1 MNGERQTLRGEIVR
15 VVFENKDGSFA
26 IIRLRGGDGRENC
39 VLGALGGMTPGQEL
53 ELEGNWEQHAEFG
66 RQFRADHFKIVL
78 PETPD
83 GLRRYLS
90 SGVIPGIGKK
100 TAGLIV
106 DHFGEKTIE
115 KLDAGVSALKQI
127 PGIGPKKAEAIANT
141 WKESAARRDSSI
153 FLQGLGITPAFCAR
167 LFKRY
172 GEAAPQVVRT
182 NPYRLAE
189 EVDGIG
195 FRKADEIAK
204 ALGVA
209 RDSVPRLTAAAVFT
223 LNEMISNGNVCCT
236 LEELMASTAE
246 LAGTKPETA
255 KLGIEAAV
263 ERRLLRIMDGRI
275 YTPVLARAEVELPE
289 LVAALAC
296 CTDFSGRKLR
306 PAAGGSLVLAEE
318 QRQAVERVNE
328 WPLSIITGGPGV
340 GKTTVVAEI
349 VRRARK
355 AGLRMALAAP
365 TGRAAKRLGDATG
378 IQAKTL
384 HRLLQFDPATNQ
396 FTHGPDAP
404 LPCDLLI
411 VDEVS
416 MLDLP
421 LALALFRAIPPGC
434 SVVLVGDKDQ
444 LPSVG
449 PGTVLASFLASG
461 WFRVTQLERIFRQ
474 AEGSRIIVNAHRV
487 NHGLMPEKPRTRGDE
502 LADFYWIEQDDPE
515 KALAVIEKMVLERI
529 PARFSFDPVDDVQI
543 LTPMN
548 RGCCGTAAINER
560 LEALLNPEG
569 GEGFRFGERSFKAG
583 DKIMQ
588 TANNYDKNIFNGDM
602 GRIARVDHSA
612 KKFTALFDGPRAVEY
627 AFEEA
632 DQLTLAYA
640 VTVHKAQGSEYPA
653 VILPFLSQHYM
664 MLQRNL
670 LYTAMTRARKLLILV
685 GSERAVRMAV
695 ENARLEPRS
704 TLLTERLREK
714 LRELRPERAG
724 F

>member
-1 MNGERQTLRGEIVR
+1 MSGEQGTLKGEIAR
-15 VVFENKDGSFA
+15 VIYESEDGSFA
-26 IIRLRGGDGRENC
+26 VLRLRDGNREYSAR
-39 VLGALGGMTPGQEL
+39 GALGGLIAGQEV
-53 ELEGNWEQHAEFG
+53 ELEGGWEQHNEFG
-66 RQFRADHFKIVL
+66 RQFRADRYRIVL
-78 PETPD
+78 PETAS
-83 GLRRYLS
+83 GIQRYLS
-90 SGVIPGIGKK
+90 SGIIPGIGKK
-100 TAGLIV
+100 TAKLIV
-106 DHFGEKTIE
+106 DHFGDKTL
-115 KLDAGVSALKQI
+115 KMLDSGEQALKQI
-127 PGIGPKKAEAIANT
+127 PGIGPKKAEAIAAV
-141 WKESAARRDSSI
+141 WKETAARRDSSI

-172 GEAAPQVVRT
+172 GEAAPQIVQS

-204 ALGVA
+204 ALGIPPE
-209 RDSVPRLTAAAVFT
+209 SVPRQTAAAVFT

-236 LEELMASTAE
+236 LDELIAASAE
-246 LAGTKPETA
+246 LTGSEPEAART
-255 KLGIEAAV
+255 GIEAAV

-275 YTPVLARAEVELPE
+275 YTPQLARAETELPE
-289 LVAALAC
+289 LIARLGTRPV
-296 CTDFSGRKLR
+296 FSGQKLC
-306 PAAGGSLVLAEE
+306 PAAGGKLVLAEE
-318 QRQAVERVNE
+318 QQLAVDRVNE
-328 WPLSIITGGPGV
+328 WPLCIITGGPGV
-340 GKTTVVAEI
+340 GKTTVVGEI

-355 AGLRMALAAP
+355 AGLRIGLAAP
-365 TGRAAKRLGDATG
+365 TGRAAKRLGDSTG
-378 IQAKTL
+378 LQAKTL
-384 HRLLQFDPATNQ
+384 HRLLQFDPATNK
-396 FTHGPDAP
+396 FTHGSDAP
-404 LPCDLLI
+404 LSCDLLI

-421 LALALFRAIPPGC
+421 LALVLFRAIPPGC

-461 WFRVTQLERIFRQ
+461 WFKVTQLEQIFRQ

-487 NHGLMPEKPRTRGDE
+487 NHGRLPEKSRTRGEE

-515 KALAVIEKMVLERI
+515 KALAVIEKMVSERI
-529 PARFSFDPVDDVQI
+529 PARFPFDPVDDVQI

-548 RGCCGTAAINER
+548 RGSCGTVAINER
-560 LEALLNPEG
+560 LEALLNPSET
-569 GEGFRFGERSFKAG
+569 ESFRFGERVFKAG
-583 DKIMQ
+583 DKVMQ
-588 TANNYDKNIFNGDM
+588 TANNYDKNVFNGDM
-602 GRIARVDHSA
+602 GRIARVNVSA
-612 KKFTALFDGPRAVEY
+612 KKFIVLFDGPISVEY

-640 VTVHKAQGSEYPA
+640 VTVHKAQGSEYPV

-704 TLLTERLREK
+704 TLLTERLQEK
-714 LRELRPERAG
+714 LRKLRS
-724 F
+724 